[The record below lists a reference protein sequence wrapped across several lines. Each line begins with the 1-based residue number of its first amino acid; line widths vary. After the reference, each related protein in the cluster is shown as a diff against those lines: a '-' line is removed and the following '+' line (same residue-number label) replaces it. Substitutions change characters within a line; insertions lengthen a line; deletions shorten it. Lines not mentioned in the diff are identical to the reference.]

1 MIVVKLQG
9 GLGNQMFQ
17 YAAARGAAKPQE
29 IIYLDHTHLEDYHTD
44 TEDFTARCFEL
55 GIFKH
60 IKAKKAGKIQ
70 LSFFKSPFIAFK
82 LLRAALTPSIIKQ
95 DDNNNIALTN
105 TIDSS
110 FIYLDGYFQ
119 SERYFQHIKKEIQ
132 EAFTFPETD
141 YAHKFLKDQ
150 IIQTTNAVSMH
161 IRRSDY
167 LKPKINAYHGV
178 LPHSYYKQ
186 AKKIMEEKIPS
197 PHYYIFSDDPEWC
210 RNNLL
215 SDNSTIVSSP
225 SDDKWTDMSLMSCC
239 KHHIIANSSYS
250 WWGAWLNKNPGK
262 IVIAPVNW
270 FKSIPA
276 GIVPESWIKI

>member
-1 MIVVKLQG
+1 
-9 GLGNQMFQ
+9 
-17 YAAARGAAKPQE
+17 
-29 IIYLDHTHLEDYHTD
+29 
-44 TEDFTARCFEL
+44 
-55 GIFKH
+55 
-60 IKAKKAGKIQ
+60 
-70 LSFFKSPFIAFK
+70 
-82 LLRAALTPSIIKQ
+82 
-95 DDNNNIALTN
+95 
-105 TIDSS
+105 
-110 FIYLDGYFQ
+110 
-119 SERYFQHIKKEIQ
+119 
-132 EAFTFPETD
+132 
-141 YAHKFLKDQ
+141 
-150 IIQTTNAVSMH
+150 
-161 IRRSDY
+161 
-167 LKPKINAYHGV
+167 
-178 LPHSYYKQ
+178 
-186 AKKIMEEKIPS
+186 MEEKIPS